1 MKNSKQ
7 MVALSAALLLGS
19 TSGAQTP
26 ARGAGITD
34 SSHDIVV
41 DVHSHILDSSYRD
54 FLKQHNAEAEEGFP
68 LPQWSVETCLN
79 LMDEAGIQTAV
90 LTMPAPQPYFG
101 NAEESA
107 RAVRQSNEAAA
118 RAKAKH
124 PGRFLFCAALPL
136 PDVDAAVREAVYALD
151 TLHADGI
158 KLATNARGQYLG
170 TPELDTLMS
179 VLNERNAVIIIHPHK
194 PDPMNTQVMEQTP
207 LAMEEYLAETTRA
220 VANMITR
227 NVPARYS
234 NLKFVV
240 PHCGAFM
247 PLAVPRMKSLTSV
260 MQSSG
265 LVGDIDWDACLQALY
280 YDLAGAHS
288 PETIRQMLTI
298 TTPDHLLYGS
308 DYPYVAAA
316 TVTAGLER
324 MKTYLLEETDLQP
337 YREMILGQNALRL
350 FGGDEA
356 ATAPQVQSRG
366 TTFPLRNK
374 AGRATHTGD
383 VYLSVMASGDYC
395 MTTAFLFEAGSRGR
409 WHMHPDAEQTL
420 LILSGYGYYQEEGK
434 PKRLLRKGDV
444 ITTPRNV
451 RHWNGATPW
460 SHCECITVTDLVK
473 GLEHAIQ
480 MEEVSDEVF
489 NAPLNG
495 D

>member
-7 MVALSAALLLGS
+7 MVALSAALLLGG
-19 TSGAQTP
+19 TSDAQTP
-26 ARGAGITD
+26 ARGAGTAD
-34 SSHDIVV
+34 RSQDIVI
-41 DVHSHILDSSYRD
+41 DVHSHMLDSSYRD
-54 FLKQHNAEAEEGFP
+54 FLKQHDAENEEGFP
-68 LPQWSVETCLN
+68 LPEWSVGAQLDW
-79 LMDEAGIQTAV
+79 MDKAGIRTAV

-101 NAEESA
+101 SAEESA
-107 RAVRQSNEAAA
+107 RAVRRSNEAAA
-118 RAKAKH
+118 RAKAEH
-124 PGRFLFCAALPL
+124 SGRFLFCAALPL

-170 TPELDTLMS
+170 TPELDALMS

-194 PDPMNTQVMEQTP
+194 PDPMNAQVMEQTP

-227 NVPARYS
+227 NVPARYG

-240 PHCGAFM
+240 PHCGAFL
-247 PLAVPRMKSLTSV
+247 PLAVPRMKSLTAV

-265 LVGDIDWDACLQALY
+265 LVGEIDWAANLKALY

-288 PETIRQMLTI
+288 PEAIRQMLTI

-308 DYPYVAAA
+308 DYPYVTAA
-316 TVTAGLER
+316 TAAAGLER
-324 MKTYLLEETDLQP
+324 MKTYLLEEADLRP
-337 YREMILGQNALRL
+337 YREMILGLNAAGL
-350 FGGDEA
+350 FGGA
-356 ATAPQVQSRG
+356 AVTQTPAQSRA

-374 AGRATHTGD
+374 AGRETHTGD
-383 VYLSVMASGDYC
+383 VYLNVMASGDHS

-409 WHMHPDAEQTL
+409 WHTHPDAEQTL
-420 LILSGYGYYQEEGK
+420 LILSGCGYYQEEGK

-460 SHCECITVTDLVK
+460 SHCECLTVTDIVK
-473 GLEHAIQ
+473 GKEHAIQ
-480 MEEVSDEVF
+480 MEEVTDEVF
-489 NAPLNG
+489 NAR
-495 D
+495 

>member
-7 MVALSAALLLGS
+7 MVALSAALLLGGS
-19 TSGAQTP
+19 AGAQTP
-26 ARGAGITD
+26 ARGTDIAD
-34 SSHDIVV
+34 SSQDIVI
-41 DVHSHILDSSYRD
+41 DIHSHIIDSSYRD
-54 FLKQHNAEAEEGFP
+54 FLKQHNAESEEGFP
-68 LPQWSVETCLN
+68 LPQWSVETCLS
-79 LMDEAGIQTAV
+79 LMDEAGIQTSV

-101 NAEESA
+101 NSEESA

-118 RAKAKH
+118 RAKAEH

-136 PDVDAAVREAVYALD
+136 PDVDAAVREAIYALD

-158 KLATNARGQYLG
+158 KLASNARGQYLG
-170 TPELDTLMS
+170 APELDMLMS
-179 VLNERNAVIIIHPHK
+179 VLNDRNAVIIIHPHK
-194 PDPMNTQVMEQTP
+194 PDPMNAQVMQQTP

-220 VANMITR
+220 VANIITR

-234 NLKFVV
+234 NLKFVI

-247 PLAVPRMKSLTSV
+247 PQAVPRMKSLTSV

-265 LVGDIDWDACLQALY
+265 LVGEIDWDANLKALY

-288 PETIRQMLTI
+288 PEAIRQMLTI

-308 DYPYVAAA
+308 DYPYVAAT

-324 MKTYLLEETDLQP
+324 MKTYLLEEKDLLP
-337 YREMILGQNALRL
+337 YREMILGKNAISL
-350 FGGDEA
+350 FGG
-356 ATAPQVQSRG
+356 ATATTAPSPSRL
-366 TTFPLRNK
+366 TTFPLKNK
-374 AGRATHTGD
+374 AGRETHTGD
-383 VYLSVMASGDYC
+383 VYLSLMASGDYC
-395 MTTAFLFEAGSRGR
+395 MTTAFLFEKGSRGR

-420 LILSGYGYYQEEGK
+420 LILSGCGYYQEEGK
-434 PKRLLRKGDV
+434 PKRLLHKGDV
-444 ITTPRNV
+444 VTTPRNV
-451 RHWNGATPW
+451 KHWNGATPW

-489 NAPLNG
+489 NAR
-495 D
+495 